1 MLRILVFPVNILVVS
16 SVSYEFAMIG
26 FILKTAQREGKRE
39 DEGKGNGK
47 RKRKWEGEKGK
58 ERRKEEGRKEERK
71 RRNVSYW
78 ANYNESEVRKI
89 QALISILKVFN
100 NISVFLKNPVLLF
113 ISLLSP
119 M

>member
-78 ANYNESEVRKI
+78 ANYDESEVRKI
-89 QALISILKVFN
+89 QALISQTI
-100 NISVFLKNPVLLF
+100 
-113 ISLLSP
+113 
-119 M
+119 